1 MKNEI
6 KNFAYYFNFI
16 TFFLIAKIIPDL
28 TFLVKKDLT
37 NLDSY
42 NLNINEMGPNNIKG
56 EIIDVCPK
64 KGCWMNV
71 LVETDTVFVKFKDY
85 AFFVPKQGVEGKT
98 IYMTGEINNDTI
110 SVEMLKHYAE
120 DANKSHSYINSI
132 TEPKIKLNMIADG
145 VAIKN

>member
-1 MKNEI
+1 MKL
-6 KNFAYYFNFI
+6 K
-16 TFFLIAKIIPDL
+16 
-28 TFLVKKDLT
+28 TFLVTLILPLFFNCKNNPTIDFFGEKKDII

-42 NLNINEMGPNNIKG
+42 NVKINTLGLNNIQG

-85 AFFVPKQGVEGKT
+85 AFFVPKQGVAGKT

-120 DANKSHSYINSI
+120 DANKSQSYVNSI
-132 TEPKIKLNMIADG
+132 TKPKITLNMIADG